1 MSPIK
6 TSKRKRVKKESEVNT
21 SAKKSKVKSESEV
34 NDCGSEQPQ
43 TSRKE
48 EKKEKTELEQSQQTP
63 SKAKEETKSFLP
75 YSVDQS
81 SLLHSIDTLEV
92 QAWRYTTHKFCD
104 LDEDGVCIVF
114 AEKKAGT
121 SLATIIEAQQ
131 NLPCTKS
138 SACGKERSCV
148 NACRRFGA
156 YQVSASF
163 LKYKK
168 RTLLPIC
175 VRLYIKQL
183 YGESTT
189 KYKQ

>member
-63 SKAKEETKSFLP
+63 SKAKKETKSFLP
-75 YSVDQS
+75 CSVDQS

-92 QAWRYTTHKFCD
+92 QAWRYTAHKFCD

-114 AEKKAGT
+114 VEKKAGT

-138 SACGKERSCV
+138 SACGKERFCV
-148 NACRRFGA
+148 NAYRRFGA
-156 YQVSASF
+156 Y
-163 LKYKK
+163 
-168 RTLLPIC
+168 
-175 VRLYIKQL
+175 
-183 YGESTT
+183 
-189 KYKQ
+189 